1 MACFDVTS
9 LLYALEWREASR
21 FFLSASLPRSRASLS
36 HSCSQHNNMPR
47 LSAEAKHH
55 ILLEYQPHSTSHSF
69 AALARKHNIVGGE
82 RTVRRW
88 HQRWNRSVASLQEK
102 KRSGR
107 PRLLSRA
114 QVSRYVRAPILAAN
128 RAHRAIHY
136 STLLPSV
143 QAKSHTAV
151 SLRSLRRYGQQE
163 LGVKQK
169 HSKKRTADESE
180 CTDTRE
186 MEWARVCVE
195 QHAYFSL

>member
-1 MACFDVTS
+1 MSLPCCMPLSGAKRVDFS
-9 LLYALEWREASR
+9 LLQPCSSR
-21 FFLSASLPRSRASLS
+21 LP
-36 HSCSQHNNMPR
+36 HSFTPAYSTAAMPHIT
-47 LSAEAKHH
+47 AEAKHH
-55 ILLEYQPHSTSHSF
+55 ILLEYQPRSTTHSF
-69 AALARKHNIVGGE
+69 AALARKHNIAGGE
-82 RTVRRW
+82 STVRRW
-88 HQRWNRSVASLQEK
+88 HQRWNGSAASLQEK

-143 QAKSHTAV
+143 QAKSHTQV
-151 SLRSLRRYGQQE
+151 SLRSLQRYGQQE

-186 MEWARVCVE
+186 MERACV
-195 QHAYFSL
+195 